1 MAEEGTTIPKKI
13 TWAAN
18 DRKQTQLNPKV
29 IWGGVAFFVLLS
41 LVEIWT
47 KNYLGFLVMA
57 VILALIII
65 LRNIR
70 PKMHQFEV
78 NDAGIK
84 IDNEDYYFTDLS
96 SFWILYDPPLFKDL
110 VLKSKKALS
119 TKIVIPLG
127 QADPVMLHRKISEYL
142 PEKEEKKSLIDLIG
156 KILGI

>member
-1 MAEEGTTIPKKI
+1 MAEEGTRIPKKI

>member
-1 MAEEGTTIPKKI
+1 MANENIKIPKKI
-13 TWAAN
+13 VWSAS
-18 DRKQTQLNPKV
+18 DRKQTGLGPRA
-29 IWGGVAFFVLLS
+29 IWGGAIFFAFLII
-41 LVEIWT
+41 VEIWT

-65 LRNIR
+65 LRNTK
-70 PKMHQFEV
+70 PKIHNFEV

-84 IDNEDYYFTDLS
+84 IDDADYYFIDLS

-110 VLKSKKALS
+110 ILKSKKTLS

-127 QADPVMLHRKISEYL
+127 QADPVILHRKISEYL

-156 KILGI
+156 KLLGI